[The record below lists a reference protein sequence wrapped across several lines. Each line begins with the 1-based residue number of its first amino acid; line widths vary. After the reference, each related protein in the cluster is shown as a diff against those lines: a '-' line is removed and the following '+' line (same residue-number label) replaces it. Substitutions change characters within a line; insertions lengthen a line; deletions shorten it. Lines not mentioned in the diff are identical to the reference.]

1 MDVQYVRTLHQQ
13 NIDVLIS
20 SLFQIQPTVA
30 CTKAHMK
37 MNFCPHCRGLPSLKP
52 CANYCLNVMK
62 GCLAYHSEL
71 NANWFSYVGEC
82 EGSKTA

>member
-1 MDVQYVRTLHQQ
+1 
-13 NIDVLIS
+13 
-20 SLFQIQPTVA
+20 
-30 CTKAHMK
+30 

-71 NANWFSYVGEC
+71 DDSWKSYIGETGRLTKANIARPQVAKPC
-82 EGSKTA
+82 QVTNPKHI